1 MKNRKQVIPLN
12 QDNLISLADRTK
24 EEQREIA
31 RKGGIASGESR
42 RKRKTLKEELIMLL
56 ESDNNNNKI
65 STAILKRALDGDI
78 QAFTTIRDTI
88 GEKPKDE
95 MNLKST
101 ITYEET
107 LKKVSD
113 PDEY

>member
-1 MKNRKQVIPLN
+1 MN

-78 QAFTTIRDTI
+78 LQDFGSIN
-88 GEKPKDE
+88 
-95 MNLKST
+95 M
-101 ITYEET
+101 
-107 LKKVSD
+107 
-113 PDEY
+113 